1 MQNQTE
7 SGPKCLGGEAV
18 VMWLMTVPASACSR
32 GGCGDGEG
40 GGVYIITAPKRS
52 TSFDFAF
59 TSNETLKW
67 LSLPHILMRNSGGD
81 SY

>member
-18 VMWLMTVPASACSR
+18 VMWLMTVPASACSG

-40 GGVYIITAPKRS
+40 GGGRGVHYNCSKKEHV
-52 TSFDFAF
+52 F
-59 TSNETLKW
+59 
-67 LSLPHILMRNSGGD
+67 
-81 SY
+81 